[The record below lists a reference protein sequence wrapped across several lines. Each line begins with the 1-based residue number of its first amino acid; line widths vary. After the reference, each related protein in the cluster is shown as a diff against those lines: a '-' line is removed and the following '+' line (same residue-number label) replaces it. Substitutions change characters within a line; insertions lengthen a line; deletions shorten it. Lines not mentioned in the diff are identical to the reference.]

1 MYEFS
6 FEKFQDAFGPILT
19 CLNTTLYLTFMTFLI
34 GFTIA
39 LLLAALSMNKNPA
52 VEAFMKVWLSFFRG
66 TPVLV
71 QLFFFVYGLFPNM
84 PVTRDLP
91 PIWHAIICLSLAY
104 SSFMSETIRGAI
116 QSVDR
121 GQMEACRSIGMSYFQ
136 SMRRIILPQA
146 VHYMIPPLSNNFLG
160 VFKGTSLASMVGI
173 TEMML
178 KAKMMSSKD
187 LRFMETYLAV
197 LIIYWGLN
205 IIFSIIQKYIEK
217 YLDKKYA

>member
-19 CLNTTLYLTFMTFLI
+19 CLNTTLYLTFMTFFI
-34 GFTIA
+34 GFAIA

-71 QLFFFVYGLFPNM
+71 QLFSLYMDYFPTCPLPGSAAYLACHYMSVPGLFLIYVRNH
-84 PVTRDLP
+84 TGS
-91 PIWHAIICLSLAY
+91 H
-104 SSFMSETIRGAI
+104 
-116 QSVDR
+116 SVSR
-121 GQMEACRSIGMSYFQ
+121 QRQMEACRSIGMSYFQ

>member
-6 FEKFQDAFGPILT
+6 FVKFHDAFMPILT
-19 CLNTTLYLTFMTFLI
+19 CLNTTLYLTVMTFVL
-34 GFTIA
+34 GFA
-39 LLLAALSMNKNPA
+39 LAIVTAGLSMNKNPI
-52 VEAFMKVWLSFFRG
+52 VGAFMKVWLSFFRG

-84 PVTRDLP
+84 PLTRELP

-104 SSFMSETIRGAI
+104 SAFMSETIRGAI
-116 QSVDR
+116 RSVDK
-121 GQMEACRSIGMSYFQ
+121 GQMEACRSIGMNYFQ
-136 SMRRIILPQA
+136 AMRRIILPQA
-146 VHYMIPPLSNNFLG
+146 AHYMIPPLSNNFLE

-197 LIIYWGLN
+197 LFIYWALN
-205 IIFSIIQKYIEK
+205 IIFSIIQRYIEK
-217 YLDKKYA
+217 RIDKKYA

>member
-1 MYEFS
+1 MYAFS
-6 FEKFQDAFGPILT
+6 FDKFENAFQPILT
-19 CLNTTLYLTFMTFLI
+19 CLGTTLYLTIMTFVV
-34 GFTIA
+34 GFA
-39 LLLAALSMNKNPA
+39 LAIVLAACSTVKNPF
-52 VEAFMKVWLSFFRG
+52 VSWFMKIWLSFFRG

-71 QLFFFVYGLFPNM
+71 QLFFFVYGLFPNL
-84 PVTRDLP
+84 PLTRDMP

-116 QSVDR
+116 LSVDR
-121 GQMEACRSIGMSYFQ
+121 GQMEACKSIGMNYFQ
-136 SMRRIILPQA
+136 AMRRVILPQA
-146 VHYMIPPLSNNFLG
+146 IHFMIPPLSNNFLG

-205 IIFSIIQKYIEK
+205 IIFSIIQKYIEQ

>member
-19 CLNTTLYLTFMTFLI
+19 CLNTTLYLTFMTFFI
-34 GFTIA
+34 GFAIA

-104 SSFMSETIRGAI
+104 SSFYVRNHTGSH
-116 QSVDR
+116 SVSRQRAD
-121 GQMEACRSIGMSYFQ
+121 G
-136 SMRRIILPQA
+136 
-146 VHYMIPPLSNNFLG
+146 
-160 VFKGTSLASMVGI
+160 SLQVYRNVLFPIDEENYSASGCSLYDSAPV
-173 TEMML
+173 
-178 KAKMMSSKD
+178 
-187 LRFMETYLAV
+187 
-197 LIIYWGLN
+197 
-205 IIFSIIQKYIEK
+205 Q
-217 YLDKKYA
+217 